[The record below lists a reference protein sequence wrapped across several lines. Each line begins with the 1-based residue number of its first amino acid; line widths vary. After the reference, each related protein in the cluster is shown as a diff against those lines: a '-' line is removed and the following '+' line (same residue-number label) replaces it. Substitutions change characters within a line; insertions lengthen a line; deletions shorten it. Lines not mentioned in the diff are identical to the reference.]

1 MNTTTETIVKSSWS
15 YSNPVTRYYRLRK
28 RPDLVAKNDLPWEF
42 VDSSKRISSQTNRAF
57 AEDGPAT
64 ALFIALPYPYLY
76 TLYGEQLGIP
86 IKYRHARCIR
96 SRKALKVWR
105 EALQKHFRGAYLY
118 KFEVGLESEV
128 MHVHLVANV
137 DAAFLEMSR
146 LSNLACKPVTDPKGM
161 IRYLE
166 KPPCYPILKRV
177 KEYRRALKDAAGS
190 KLPKVS
196 GYVGLPSKAK
206 RFVSEQE
213 PIIAV
218 TDSNIAA

>member
-1 MNTTTETIVKSSWS
+1 MNTTTENIVKQSWTYSS
-15 YSNPVTRYYRLRK
+15 PIIRHYRLRE
-28 RPDLVAKNDLPWEF
+28 RTDLVPKDELPWEF
-42 VDSSKRISSQTNRAF
+42 VDSNKRISSQTNRAF

-64 ALFIALPYPYLY
+64 ALFRALPYPYLY

-86 IKYRHARCIR
+86 VKYRHARCIR

-105 EALQKHFRGAYLY
+105 EALQRHFKGAYLY

-128 MHVHLVANV
+128 VHVHVVANV

-146 LSNLACKPVTDPKGM
+146 FGNLACEPVTNPKGM

-166 KPPCYPILKRV
+166 KPPCYPIRKRV
-177 KEYRRALKDAAGS
+177 KEYQRAVKDATGT

-196 GYVGLPSKAK
+196 GYVGLPSKAE
-206 RFVSEQE
+206 RFVSEQK
-213 PIIAV
+213 PIVAV
-218 TDSNIAA
+218 TDSNIEA